1 MLFKKVIGEA
11 SFGQVSLIFTVIA
24 LLNTILLSPVVAAFY
39 FSGYEVVVWS
49 HLPWPNLLIAAALSL
64 GEETNVPTPV
74 EKPDFFFF
82 VYYKMCSV
90 LTSISHHWNLNII
103 HILKTPLTLKF

>member
-24 LLNTILLSPVVAAFY
+24 LLNTILLSPFVAALY

-49 HLPWPNLLIAAALSL
+49 HLQWPNLLIAAALSL
-64 GEETNVPTPV
+64 GESRWTWPV
-74 EKPDFFFF
+74 KEA
-82 VYYKMCSV
+82 
-90 LTSISHHWNLNII
+90 II
-103 HILKTPLTLKF
+103 VCLIRDLLIHSSK

>member
-74 EKPDFFFF
+74 DKASDNH
-82 VYYKMCSV
+82 KKKIRV
-90 LTSISHHWNLNII
+90 LQNVFSY
-103 HILKTPLTLKF
+103 F